1 MAWRK
6 AESGMSEAGVISDRF
21 WSELKS
27 DVAGTLSDE
36 QRGEIQ
42 RALENTSKDEAGSQE
57 LSDLRLSFKWFFVR
71 LIWGP
76 EKRSAD
82 RIKKELEMHP
92 PMARRNLPM
101 LASLFAG
108 YMGLW
113 YVALIVTTAVFYF
126 MFA

>member
-1 MAWRK
+1 
-6 AESGMSEAGVISDRF
+6 MSDVGIVQDRF
-21 WSELKS
+21 WSEFKAE
-27 DVAGTLSDE
+27 VAGSLSPA
-36 QRGEIQ
+36 QRGEIE
-42 RALENTSKDEAGSQE
+42 RALQEASAVEEPNGSNG

-76 EKRSAD
+76 EKRSRD
-82 RIKKELEMHP
+82 RIKKELEQHP
-92 PMARRNLPM
+92 PMARQNLPM

-126 MFA
+126 IFA

>member
-1 MAWRK
+1 MSSRRK
-6 AESGMSEAGVISDRF
+6 LPEPCLQNSAV
-21 WSELKS
+21 KS
-27 DVAGTLSDE
+27 SARSRKPQQVE
-36 QRGEIQ
+36 EP
-42 RALENTSKDEAGSQE
+42 NGSNG

-76 EKRSAD
+76 EKRNRD
-82 RIKKELEMHP
+82 RIKQELEQHP
-92 PMARRNLPM
+92 PMARQNLPM

-126 MFA
+126 FFA

>member
-1 MAWRK
+1 
-6 AESGMSEAGVISDRF
+6 MSEVGVVSDRF

-27 DVAGTLSDE
+27 EVAGALSEE

-42 RALENTSKDEAGSQE
+42 RALESSSSAEAGNNE

-76 EKRSAD
+76 EKRHID
-82 RIKKELEMHP
+82 RIKQEQELHP
-92 PMARRNLPM
+92 PMARKNLPM

-113 YVALIVTTAVFYF
+113 YVALIVTTALFYYF
-126 MFA
+126 FA